1 MAADATTTPSGD
13 PPTGPA
19 GDTPGTDAPTGPSGD
34 APVAPDG
41 GSDTGAGGSGD
52 GTGRGTGGGPGLGT
66 EDGFAENPSDNGESV
81 TTATRRELG
90 ALAGTLPFTGLILW
104 AIALA
109 AMVAIVSGTAGR
121 RLSATS

>member
-1 MAADATTTPSGD
+1 MQVHQVADEPSGD
-13 PPTGPA
+13 T
-19 GDTPGTDAPTGPSGD
+19 
-34 APVAPDG
+34 PVAPDG

-52 GTGRGTGGGPGLGT
+52 GTGTGTGGGPGLGT
-66 EDGFAENPSDNGESV
+66 EDGFAQNPSNSGESV